1 MIINRKYLKNKKL
14 YKDNRGESGFSGQL
28 YTLEASDGVKYIV
41 KTQLVDVLNEYV
53 AHNVAKIIDV
63 PTSDAVLIV
72 NKNNVDVGIV
82 YEPDFN
88 SINANVFL
96 GTEDSPLL
104 ADFMS
109 YMALRNM
116 LLIGDNIQVAIARNR
131 LISFDYAEAF
141 CFSELFLNLF
151 ITFGSRPWPISVDP
165 IEAFTR
171 NLSIDLPN
179 GYDHLLKERMQ
190 NRYAKRITLL

>member
-1 MIINRKYLKNKKL
+1 MFFWVRRI
-14 YKDNRGESGFSGQL
+14 
-28 YTLEASDGVKYIV
+28 
-41 KTQLVDVLNEYV
+41 
-53 AHNVAKIIDV
+53 
-63 PTSDAVLIV
+63 
-72 NKNNVDVGIV
+72 
-82 YEPDFN
+82 
-88 SINANVFL
+88 
-96 GTEDSPLL
+96 PLL

>member
-96 GTEDSPLL
+96 GTEDS
-104 ADFMS
+104 
-109 YMALRNM
+109 
-116 LLIGDNIQVAIARNR
+116 
-131 LISFDYAEAF
+131 AF
-141 CFSELFLNLF
+141 S
-151 ITFGSRPWPISVDP
+151 
-165 IEAFTR
+165 
-171 NLSIDLPN
+171 
-179 GYDHLLKERMQ
+179 
-190 NRYAKRITLL
+190 